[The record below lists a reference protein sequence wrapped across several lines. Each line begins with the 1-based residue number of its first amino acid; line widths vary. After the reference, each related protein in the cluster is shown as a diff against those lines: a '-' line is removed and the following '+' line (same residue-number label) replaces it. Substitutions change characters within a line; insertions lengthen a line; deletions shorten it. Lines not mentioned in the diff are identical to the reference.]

1 MQIYFLEVRRNVQI
15 PRKFQ
20 LKVDTSRHKIKNSSK
35 YGRKIEIVI

>member
-20 LKVDTSRHKIKNSSK
+20 LKVDTSRHKINSSK